1 MSEQPRV
8 SHPMYN
14 LLPAEIEGF
23 DSLAELALNLRWS
36 WNHATDEIWRQLDSK
51 LWEITHGSLKSVFVI
66 VGLDPTIQRFLQSE
80 DCYNG

>member
-14 LLPAEIEGF
+14 LLPTEIEGF

-36 WNHATDEIWRQLDSK
+36 WNHATDE
-51 LWEITHGSLKSVFVI
+51 LWEQLIRNCGRSRITPGWSCNGLTRPDRARVGGS
-66 VGLDPTIQRFLQSE
+66 GLSE
-80 DCYNG
+80 KP